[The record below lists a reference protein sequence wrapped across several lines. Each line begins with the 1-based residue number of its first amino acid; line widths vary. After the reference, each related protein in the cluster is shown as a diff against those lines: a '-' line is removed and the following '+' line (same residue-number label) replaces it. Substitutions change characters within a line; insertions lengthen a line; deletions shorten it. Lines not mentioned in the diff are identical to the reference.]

1 MKLLHKLHDW
11 GIGSPTYIQTDLSSY
26 ENRLEEIY
34 EAFRSITNL
43 TNVKLQAYATD
54 LRARAQS
61 GADLKE
67 LLAPTY
73 ALIKEVIH
81 RQLKIEVFDIQLL
94 AAIPLHQRKLIEMQ
108 TGEGKTL
115 TAVFPAILNAWLG
128 KGVHILTFNDYLAK
142 RDAQWMGP
150 IYTFLGLTVGYIS
163 NDMAVADKKAAYD
176 CDITYAT
183 AKEVG
188 FDFLRSQGAFDT
200 QALLLRP
207 FHYAIVDEADAIMID
222 EARNPLVIASD
233 MQQNDVDLR
242 EVAKLVRSLEEGGDF
257 VLSTEARTVY
267 LTNQGIEKAETF
279 YGVVDLIED
288 VHYDLHTAINLS
300 LQAHTLLTKDVDY
313 IVRDQRIRL
322 IDEFTGRVVEDR
334 RWRNGLQSAVE
345 AKEGLPPQSEGSV
358 LNSITLQH
366 LLQKYTG
373 IAGMTATAQSS
384 ATELAEFY
392 GLSTIVIPPHKS
404 PRRTDYPDQIYVD
417 KASKEA
423 AILEEVRRVHR
434 IGQPILVGTLTV
446 KESER
451 LAQLFREHDIPCQ
464 VLNARNDEKE
474 AKIIADAGRVG
485 AVTIATNMAGR
496 GTDIKLGGQNEEE
509 RRQVVRYGGLYVIG
523 TNRHESI
530 RIDRQ
535 LRGRA
540 GRQGD
545 VGKSRFFISL
555 EDDLMIKYRLK
566 ELLPRKFQKLEGS
579 PPILAPKVRKAIRS
593 MQHIIECQLRDMRK
607 SLYQYA
613 AFIEKQRTIIQQERL
628 KILTSPRSLD
638 DLFPSLPKLR
648 HANPA
653 QLQWAKN
660 YALLQYDR
668 QWALHLDEL
677 AQSRDGVHLVRLG
690 GQNPLHTFQKM
701 ADASFNKLYERLEII
716 LGDWINK
723 VLTED
728 LSEEEMQQL
737 ERPASTWTYVINDN
751 PFEDQ
756 LSILLLNNANTGMH
770 VDFVSAPV
778 LFTVAMMRWIKQ
790 KRS

>member
-11 GIGSPTYIQTDLSSY
+11 GIGSPTYIQTDLSIY

-34 EAFRSITNL
+34 ESFRSVTNL
-43 TNVKLQAYATD
+43 TNAKLQAYAAD
-54 LRARAQS
+54 LRAKAQS
-61 GADLKE
+61 GTALEE
-67 LLAPTY
+67 LLVPTY
-73 ALIKEVIH
+73 ALLKEVIH
-81 RQLKIEVFDIQLL
+81 RQLKLKVFDVQLI

-115 TAVFPAILNAWLG
+115 TAVFPAVLNAWSG
-128 KGVHILTFNDYLAK
+128 KGVHVLTFNDYLAR
-142 RDAQWMGP
+142 RDAQWMKP
-150 IYTFLGLTVGYIS
+150 IYEFLDLTVGYIS
-163 NDMAVADKKAAYD
+163 NDMSMVEKKAAYG

-188 FDFLRSQGAFDT
+188 FDFLRSTGAFDT
-200 QALLLRP
+200 QELLLRP

-222 EARNPLVIASD
+222 EARNPLVIAGN
-233 MQQNDVDLR
+233 MAQNDIDLQR
-242 EVAKLVRSLEEGGDF
+242 VARLVSSLEEGSDF

-267 LTNQGIEKAETF
+267 LTNQGIEKVESF

-288 VHYDLHTAINLS
+288 VHFDLYTAINLS
-300 LQAHTLLTKDVDY
+300 LQAHALLTKDVDY
-313 IVRDQRIRL
+313 IVKDERIWL

-345 AKEGLPPQSEGSV
+345 AKEGLPLQSEGSV

-366 LLQKYTG
+366 LLQKYPR

-384 ATELAEFY
+384 ATEFAEFY
-392 GLSTIVIPPHKS
+392 GLSTVVIPPNKS
-404 PRRTDYPDQIYVD
+404 SRRTDYPDHIYIN
-417 KASKEA
+417 KESKEA

-446 KESER
+446 KESEH
-451 LAQLFREHDIPCQ
+451 LAQLFRQHKIPCQ
-464 VLNARNDEKE
+464 VLNARNDEEE
-474 AKIIADAGRVG
+474 AKIIADAGRIG

-496 GTDIKLGGQNEEE
+496 GTDIKLGGHNEEE
-509 RRQVVRYGGLYVIG
+509 RRQVVRSGGLYVIG

-530 RIDRQ
+530 RIDHQ

-545 VGKSRFFISL
+545 IGKSRFFISL

-566 ELLPRKFQKLEGS
+566 ELLPRRFRKLEG
-579 PPILAPKVRKAIRS
+579 PTPILSPKVRKVIRS
-593 MQHIIECQLRDMRK
+593 MQHIIECQLLDMRK

-613 AFIEKQRTIIQQERL
+613 AFIEKQRIVIQQERL
-628 KILTSPRSLD
+628 KILGDPKFLM
-638 DLFPSLPKLR
+638 DLFPPLPQLSK
-648 HANPA
+648 ANPS
-653 QLQWAKN
+653 QLAWIKTF
-660 YALLQYDR
+660 ALLQYDQ

-690 GQNPLHTFQKM
+690 GQNPLNTFRKM
-701 ADASFNKLYERLEII
+701 ADASFTKLYERLEII
-716 LGDWINK
+716 LRDWIEK
-723 VLTED
+723 VLAGD
-728 LSEEEMQQL
+728 VSEEEIKHLQ
-737 ERPASTWTYVINDN
+737 RPASTWTYVINDN

-756 LSILLLNNANTGMH
+756 LSIMLLDNANTGMH
-770 VDFVSAPV
+770 VDFIAAPF
-778 LFTVAMMRWIKQ
+778 LFTVAMMRWMKK

>member
-1 MKLLHKLHDW
+1 MKLLHKLQDW
-11 GIGSPTYIQTDLSSY
+11 GIGSPTYIQTDLSTY
-26 ENRLEEIY
+26 ENRLVDIY
-34 EAFRSITNL
+34 ESFRTVTNL
-43 TNVKLQAYATD
+43 TNAKVQTYA
-54 LRARAQS
+54 AQ
-61 GADLKE
+61 LKAE
-67 LLAPTY
+67 AKAGTELEALLAPTY
-73 ALIKEVIH
+73 ALIQEVIH
-81 RQLKIEVFDIQLL
+81 RQLKLQVFDVQLM

-115 TAVFPAILNAWLG
+115 TAVFPAVLNAWSG

-150 IYTFLGLTVGYIS
+150 IYAFLGLTVGYIT
-163 NDMAVADKKAAYD
+163 NDMSLSEKQAAYN

-188 FDFLRSQGAFDT
+188 FDFLRSAGAFNKHER
-200 QALLLRP
+200 LLRP
-207 FHYAIVDEADAIMID
+207 FNYAIVDEADAIMID
-222 EARNPLVIASD
+222 EARNPLVIAGK
-233 MQQNDVDLR
+233 MLQNEVNLR
-242 EVAKLVRSLEEGGDF
+242 KVAELVSTLEDGNDY

-267 LTNQGIEKAETF
+267 LTDQGIAKAETY

-313 IVRDQRIRL
+313 IVKEGRIWL

-345 AKEGLPPQSEGSV
+345 AKEGLAIQSEGSV
-358 LNSITLQH
+358 LNSISLQH
-366 LLQKYTG
+366 LLQKYPR
-373 IAGMTATAQSS
+373 IAGMTATAQPS
-384 ATELAEFY
+384 ATEFAEFY
-392 GLSTIVIPPHKS
+392 GLETVVIPPNKPS
-404 PRRTDYPDQIYVD
+404 RRTDYPDQIYVD

-423 AILEEVRRVHR
+423 ALVEEIRRVHR

-446 KESER
+446 RESEH
-451 LAQLFREHDIPCQ
+451 LAQLLRAADVTCQ
-464 VLNARNDEKE
+464 VLNARNDEEE
-474 AKIIADAGRVG
+474 AKIIADAGRVR

-496 GTDIKLGGQNEEE
+496 GTDIKLGGQQEEE

-530 RIDRQ
+530 RIDQQ

-555 EDDLMIKYRLK
+555 EDDLMIKYKLR
-566 ELLPRKFQKLEGS
+566 EWLPRKFQKLTG
-579 PPILAPKVRKAIRS
+579 PAPILAPKLLKFIRS
-593 MQHIIECQLRDMRK
+593 MQHMIECQLLDMRK

-613 AFIEKQRTIIQQERL
+613 AFTEKQRIILQDERL
-628 KILTSPRSLD
+628 KILNDPSTLTQFFPPLPALAKASP
-638 DLFPSLPKLR
+638 K
-648 HANPA
+648 
-653 QLQWAKN
+653 QLAWIQTFAMI
-660 YALLQYDR
+660 QYDR

-690 GQNPLHTFQKM
+690 GQNPLNTFRKM
-701 ADASFNKLYERLEII
+701 ADSSFSKLYERLEIQVR
-716 LGDWINK
+716 DWIER
-723 VLTED
+723 VVGEG
-728 LSEEEMQQL
+728 LSPEEATDL

-756 LSILLLNNANTGMH
+756 LSIMLLDNANMGMH
-770 VDFVSAPV
+770 VDFVAAPF
-778 LFTVAMMRWIKQ
+778 LFTVAMMRWMKK

>member
-1 MKLLHKLHDW
+1 MKLLHKLHHW
-11 GIGSPTYIQTDLSSY
+11 GIGSPTYIQTDLSTY
-26 ENRLEEIY
+26 ENRLDKIY
-34 EAFRSITNL
+34 ESFRSVTNL
-43 TNVKLQAYATD
+43 TNAKLQAFAAQLKAKAQAGID
-54 LRARAQS
+54 LE
-61 GADLKE
+61 E

-73 ALIKEVIH
+73 ALVQEVIH
-81 RQLKIEVFDIQLL
+81 RQQKLQVFDVQLM
-94 AAIPLHQRKLIEMQ
+94 AAIPLHQRKLVEMQ

-115 TAVFPAILNAWLG
+115 TAVFPAILNAWQG

-142 RDAQWMGP
+142 RDAQWMGS
-150 IYTFLGLTVGYIS
+150 IYTFLGLTVGYITNEMS
-163 NDMAVADKKAAYD
+163 LAEKKAAYN

-188 FDFLRSQGAFDT
+188 FDFLRSTGAFDDSER
-200 QALLLRP
+200 LLRP
-207 FHYAIVDEADAIMID
+207 FNYAIVDEADAIMID
-222 EARNPLVIASD
+222 EARNPLVIAGR

-242 EVAKLVRSLEEGGDF
+242 KVAELVGQLKEEEDF

-267 LTNQGIEKAETF
+267 LTDQGIEKAERF
-279 YGVVDLIED
+279 YGVIDLIED
-288 VHYDLHTAINLS
+288 VHYELHTAINLS

-313 IVRDQRIRL
+313 IVRESRIWL

-345 AKEGLPPQSEGSV
+345 AKEGLPLQSEGSV
-358 LNSITLQH
+358 LNSISLQH
-366 LLQKYTG
+366 LLQKYPR
-373 IAGMTATAQSS
+373 IAGMTATAQAS
-384 ATELAEFY
+384 ATEFAEFY
-392 GLSTIVIPPHKS
+392 GLKTVVIPPNKPS
-404 PRRTDYPDQIYVD
+404 RRTDYPDHIFVD
-417 KASKEA
+417 KASKVA
-423 AILEEVRRVHR
+423 ALVEEISRVHR

-446 KESER
+446 RESEY
-451 LAQLFREHDIPCQ
+451 LAQLLRQKDIPCQ
-464 VLNARNDEKE
+464 VLNARNDEEE

-530 RIDRQ
+530 RIDQQ

-555 EDDLMIKYRLK
+555 EDDLMIKYRLR
-566 ELLPRKFQKLEGS
+566 EVLPRKFQKLEG
-579 PPILAPKVRKAIRS
+579 PDPIISLKLEKSIRS
-593 MQHIIECQLRDMRK
+593 MQHMIESQLLDMRK

-613 AFIEKQRTIIQQERL
+613 AFTEKQRIVLQDERL
-628 KILTSPRSLD
+628 KILNAPSTLTQ
-638 DLFPSLPKLR
+638 LFPPLPALGK
-648 HANPA
+648 ASSQQMA
-653 QLQWAKN
+653 AIQSF
-660 YALLQYDR
+660 ALLQYDQ

-690 GQNPLHTFQKM
+690 GQNPLNTFRKM
-701 ADASFNKLYERLEII
+701 ADASFSKLYERLEIQI
-716 LGDWINK
+716 RDWVQK
-723 VLTED
+723 VL
-728 LSEEEMQQL
+728 EEGISPEEATDL

-756 LSILLLNNANTGMH
+756 LSIMLLDNANTGMH
-770 VDFVSAPV
+770 VDFIAAPF
-778 LFTVAMMRWIKQ
+778 LFTVAMMRWMKK

>member
-11 GIGSPTYIQTDLSSY
+11 GIGSPTYIQTDLSTY
-26 ENRLEEIY
+26 ENRLEELY
-34 EAFRSITNL
+34 ESFRSVTNL
-43 TNVKLQAYATD
+43 TNIKLQAYAAQLKAKAKSGID
-54 LRARAQS
+54 LE
-61 GADLKE
+61 E

-73 ALIKEVIH
+73 ALVQEVIH
-81 RQLKIEVFDIQLL
+81 RQLKVQVFDVQLI

-115 TAVFPAILNAWLG
+115 TAVFPAILNAWSG

-142 RDAQWMGP
+142 RDAEWMGP
-150 IYTFLGLTVGYIS
+150 IYTFLGLTVGYIT
-163 NDMAVADKKAAYD
+163 NDMSLAEKKAAYN
-176 CDITYAT
+176 CDVTYAT

-188 FDFLRSQGAFDT
+188 FDFLRSTGAFDDSER
-200 QALLLRP
+200 LLRP
-207 FHYAIVDEADAIMID
+207 FNYAIVDEADAIMID
-222 EARNPLVIASD
+222 EARNPLVIAGK
-233 MQQNDVDLR
+233 MRQNEVDLPKVT
-242 EVAKLVRSLEEGGDF
+242 ELVSKLEEGNDY

-288 VHYDLHTAINLS
+288 IHFELHTAINLS

-313 IVRDQRIRL
+313 IVKEDRIWL

-345 AKEGLPPQSEGSV
+345 AKEGLPLQSEGSV

-366 LLQKYTG
+366 LLQKYPR
-373 IAGMTATAQSS
+373 IAGMTATAQAS
-384 ATELAEFY
+384 ATEFAEFY
-392 GLSTIVIPPHKS
+392 GLETVVIPPNKPS
-404 PRRTDYPDQIYVD
+404 RRTDYPDQIYVD
-417 KASKEA
+417 KASKEVA
-423 AILEEVRRVHR
+423 LVKEIRRINR
-434 IGQPILVGTLTV
+434 IRQPILVGTLTV
-446 KESER
+446 QESEH
-451 LAQLFREHDIPCQ
+451 LAQLLKKEDIACQ
-464 VLNARNDEKE
+464 VLNARNDEEE
-474 AKIIADAGRVG
+474 AKIIADAGRLG

-509 RRQVVRYGGLYVIG
+509 RRQVVRNGGLYVIG

-530 RIDRQ
+530 RIDQQ

-555 EDDLMIKYRLK
+555 EDDLMIKYRLQ
-566 ELLPRKFQKLEGS
+566 EMLPRKFQKLEGS
-579 PPILAPKVRKAIRS
+579 APVISSKLQKSIRS
-593 MQHIIECQLRDMRK
+593 LQQMIESQLLDMRK

-613 AFIEKQRTIIQQERL
+613 AFTEKQRIVLQDERL
-628 KILTSPRSLD
+628 KILNDPRTL
-638 DLFPSLPKLR
+638 
-648 HANPA
+648 A
-653 QLQWAKN
+653 QLYPPLSALAKATPQQLSWIQTF
-660 YALLQYDR
+660 ALIQYDR

-690 GQNPLHTFQKM
+690 GQNPLNTFRKM
-701 ADASFNKLYERLEII
+701 ADASFSKLYERLEIQIRDWVQKI
-716 LGDWINK
+716 L
-723 VLTED
+723 
-728 LSEEEMQQL
+728 EEGVSPEQATDL

-756 LSILLLNNANTGMH
+756 LSIMLLDNANTGMH
-770 VDFVSAPV
+770 VDFIAAPF
-778 LFTVAMMRWIKQ
+778 LFTVAMMRWMKK